1 MHSEEFMD
9 CIEVSKMPSLTL
21 PADTKRGSNDI
32 SLLDET
38 NHSGSGASKFSR
50 KVFKNELVPSLTVMV
65 MVWVAVADA
74 EPTLGLPSG
83 SVVVKAVRKLVPVSK
98 RNWLLA
104 VIPFKTTLE
113 PVGVVVNTA
122 LVLPPTSPAVFVKKL
137 SSFKFKTASVS
148 TLKFG
153 VASADV

>member
-1 MHSEEFMD
+1 
-9 CIEVSKMPSLTL
+9 
-21 PADTKRGSNDI
+21 
-32 SLLDET
+32 
-38 NHSGSGASKFSR
+38 
-50 KVFKNELVPSLTVMV
+50 

-74 EPTLGLPSG
+74 VPILGSPSG
-83 SVVVKAVRKLVPVSK
+83 SVVVSAERKLVPVSR

-104 VIPFKTTLE
+104 VIPLRTTLE

-122 LVLPPTSPAVFVKKL
+122 LVLPPTSPAVLVKKL
-137 SSFKFKTASVS
+137 SSFRFRTASVS